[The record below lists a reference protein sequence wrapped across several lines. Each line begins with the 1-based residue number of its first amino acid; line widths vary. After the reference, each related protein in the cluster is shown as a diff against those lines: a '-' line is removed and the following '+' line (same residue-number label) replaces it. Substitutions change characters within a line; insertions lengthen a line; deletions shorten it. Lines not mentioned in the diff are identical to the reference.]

1 MKKRKAVLA
10 ALLVLSMTSALMGCQ
25 NTSNTETSQ
34 QEENTNQASGET
46 EVGGWELIQEEAIKN
61 NSLENVSVDLGYTGV
76 ETSDYKKEASEGKT
90 FCLIKMQINKKDSG
104 EDIVWDKLILKDAKG
119 NEYKRMDDSFLTDLG
134 MMRMASA
141 SLNFGE
147 NEGWIAFEIDE
158 DAEDLTLT
166 YAFEDGAYEC
176 AVSFETVDQETEEE
190 ELITT
195 SETYANQKSITA
207 SLESEVKKGYAFE
220 DPKVILDPY
229 GTSPLTAVVVFKT
242 EEKVSGTVTVKGK
255 DEKDD
260 ITGSFRTGYSH
271 LIPVYGLY
279 NGETTKVVLNLS
291 DGRSKEL
298 EITTEKQE
306 VNFGEIT
313 AEMKDE
319 SSYDYSKLTFVC
331 SAGGGLYALDSQ
343 GDIRWL
349 YKDAGTLGVHQISN
363 GHLLVPTSYTLKPT
377 YYKSG
382 LKEIDLSGRVYKE
395 YGIPGGMHHDFYE
408 MENGNYLVAGD
419 SSDLTAVEDHI
430 VEIDGDNGDVVWEL
444 DLADILDKED
454 GFSASA
460 ETDGSDEVDWFH
472 NNGVWY
478 DEENDLVLLSARHK
492 DAIIAIHKKEKSLAW
507 ILGDPDGWST
517 VDKKYFFTPKG
528 ENFEWQYAQHQVT
541 MLDNGDIMMFDNG
554 TAKVKGE
561 DAKDRVTGDDV
572 YSRAVVYRI
581 DTEKMTIEQVFEY
594 GKERGP
600 EWYSDWISGS
610 VSLDGT
616 QNNLWITAGSNLY
629 SEEENRHDFYPTNMF
644 TPGLIKTTH
653 MDQVVNGELVYELT
667 VSGEQATSLTY
678 RSFRMPMYTGSANLL
693 ISDTAVVVG
702 SLGETQ
708 SQKVEASLESAE
720 KMDTEGWTFAM
731 DELKFSVNGTYQ
743 TQTKSSELKEGYLIL
758 SNEDK
763 TKVYALN
770 QSGTDSEEK
779 TSVSTTGWCS
789 VDGLAGEV
797 FEVYL
802 MLDGVTYD
810 TGKKAEFTASDM
822 VYHQDGTVDYGYY
835 RQVADVSIEP
845 SATTTILE
853 NDTFK
858 DSVET
863 TLETEDTLVAES
875 KVIDDEIQAEVES
888 KEHTWEKPL
897 VLTNPYKISPL
908 TAVVVFE
915 TEESCKVRVTVKG
928 KTEDTD
934 VSGTI
939 EAATSHRVPVVGLYA
954 GTENTVLL
962 ELLDENDKVTDSQE
976 LKIETDPLSD
986 YFDNLVEPVKTS
998 DDSAYNLMMIYGQR
1012 STYPYAI
1019 DSQGDIR
1026 WYIERKAG
1034 NYGIFN
1040 LSNKRFIF
1048 QDDTAYTTTQRK
1060 PLSANMYEMDYLGRA
1075 YNMYYIANGIHH
1087 DIIEKEPGGN
1097 LLVLTSS
1104 LDGYEEEAA
1113 VEINRETGEIVNTL
1127 RMAEIFGSEFETRV
1141 DWAHLNTISYNAED
1155 DTVLLSPRNLH
1166 AAVKVN
1172 WTTHELVWIL
1182 SNPEIWKDT
1191 GFEDYVLQP
1200 EGEFHWHYQQHS
1212 VYEAGADLDG
1222 NPDTLEVTM
1231 FDNHWDGISPTDSFD
1246 GLTDS
1251 YAKVY
1256 SINESDKTVRLL
1268 KEYPM
1273 VLSDITSNTFY
1284 DVDSGH
1290 IFANSSQIY
1299 EPQDNIKGMLYEFDY
1314 ESGEIISQFAL
1325 GRNSYRSEIMYLDY
1339 QDLASAMEL
1348 DENYI
1353 KGTLR
1358 PLASVKEKIDTP
1370 SKMIGDEVPMKMVG
1384 SVLYVHTPDHR
1395 LSQVIFKGKGHTYAY
1410 DSTHLIAST
1419 RSYFTYE
1426 SDVVMPMGDM
1436 EPDEYEIFT
1445 VYKDVYYNTGET
1457 IKIK

>member
-1 MKKRKAVLA
+1 MKKRKAILA
-10 ALLVLSMTSALMGCQ
+10 AILALSMTSALMGCQ
-25 NTSNTETSQ
+25 STSDSNTSQ
-34 QEENTNQASGET
+34 QEENVSQESQKT
-46 EVGGWELIQEEAIKN
+46 EAGGWELIQEEAIKN

-90 FCLIKMQINKKDSG
+90 FCLIKMQMNKKDSK

-119 NEYKRMDDSFLTDLG
+119 NTYTRINDSFLTDLG
-134 MMRMASA
+134 MMRMPSS

-158 DAEDLTLT
+158 NAEDLTLT
-166 YAFEDGAYEC
+166 YAFEDDTYEC
-176 AVSFETVDQETEEE
+176 SVSFQTASKQAEDTS
-190 ELITT
+190 LITT

-229 GTSPLTAVVVFKT
+229 GTSPLTAVVVFTT

-260 ITGSFRTGYSH
+260 ITGTFRTGYSH

-319 SSYDYSKLTFVC
+319 SAYDYSKLTFVC
-331 SAGGGLYALDSQ
+331 SAGGGMYALDSQ
-343 GDIRWL
+343 GAIRWL
-349 YKDAGTLGVHQISN
+349 YKDSGTLGVHQLSN

-430 VEIDGDNGDVVWEL
+430 VEIDGDNGEVVWEL
-444 DLADILDKED
+444 DMSDILDKED

-478 DEENDLVLLSARHK
+478 DEKNDLVLLSARHK

-507 ILGDPDGWST
+507 ILGDPDGWNT
-517 VDKKYFFTPKG
+517 VDEKYFFTPQG
-528 ENFEWQYAQHQVT
+528 DDFEWQYAQHQVT

-561 DAKDRVTGDDV
+561 DAENRVTGDDI
-572 YSRAVVYRI
+572 YSRAVVYHI
-581 DTEKMTIEQVFEY
+581 DTENMTIEQTFEY

-629 SEEENRHDFYPTNMF
+629 SKEEDRHDFYPKDMF
-644 TPGLIKTTH
+644 VPGLVKTTH
-653 MDQVVNGELVYELT
+653 MDQVVNGELVYELK
-667 VSGEQATSLTY
+667 VSGEQAASLTY
-678 RSFRMPMYTGSANLL
+678 RSFRMPMYTGSANLT
-693 ISDTAVVVG
+693 ITDTAVVVG
-702 SLGETQ
+702 NLGETN
-708 SQKVEASLESAE
+708 SQKVEVSLESAE
-720 KMDTEGWTFAM
+720 KMDTQGWTFVM
-731 DELKFSVNGTYQ
+731 DELKFAVNGTYQ
-743 TQTKSSELKEGYLIL
+743 TQTKADELKEGYLVL
-758 SNEDK
+758 SNKDK
-763 TKVYALN
+763 TKVYTLN
-770 QSGTDSEEK
+770 QSGSDSEDG
-779 TSVSTTGWCS
+779 TSVSTNGWCS
-789 VDGLAGEV
+789 VDGLEGEV

-802 MLDGVTYD
+802 VLDGVTYD
-810 TGKKAEFTASDM
+810 TGKQAEFTARDT
-822 VYHQDGTVDYGYY
+822 VYHEDGSVDYGYY
-835 RQVADVSIEP
+835 RQVADVSVDP
-845 SATTTILE
+845 AATTNILE
-853 NDTFK
+853 NDSFK

-863 TLETEDTLVAES
+863 TLQTEDTLVAES
-875 KVIDDEIQAEVES
+875 KVIDDEIQTEVENG
-888 KEHTWEKPL
+888 EHTWEKPM
-897 VLTNPYKISPL
+897 VVTNPYKISPL
-908 TAVVVFE
+908 TALVVFD

-934 VSGTI
+934 ISGTLD
-939 EAATSHRVPVVGLYA
+939 AAASHRIPVVGLYA

-962 ELLDENDKVTDSQE
+962 ELLDENGKVTDSQE

-998 DDSAYNLMMIYGQR
+998 KDSAYDLTMVYGQ
-1012 STYPYAI
+1012 STTYPYAI

-1026 WYIERKAG
+1026 WYIERKSG

-1040 LSNKRFIF
+1040 LANNRFIF
-1048 QDDTAYTTTQRK
+1048 QDDSGYTPTQRK
-1060 PLSANMYEMDYLGRA
+1060 PMTTNMYEMDYLGRA
-1075 YNMYYIANGIHH
+1075 YNLYYVANGIHH
-1087 DIIEKEPGGN
+1087 DVIEKEPGGN

-1104 LDGYEEEAA
+1104 LDGHEEEAA
-1113 VEINRETGEIVNTL
+1113 VEIDRETGSIVNTL
-1127 RMAEIFGSEFETRV
+1127 KMSEIFGRKFEERV
-1141 DWAHLNTISYNAED
+1141 DWAHLNTISYNAKD
-1155 DTVLLSPRNLH
+1155 DTVLLSPRNIH

-1182 SNPEIWKDT
+1182 SDPSIWKDS

-1200 EGEFHWHYQQHS
+1200 EGDFNWHYQQHA

-1222 NPDTLEVTM
+1222 NPDTLEITM
-1231 FDNHWDGISPTDSFD
+1231 FDNHWDGFSPTDSFD
-1246 GLTDS
+1246 GLTES
-1251 YAKVY
+1251 YSKVY
-1256 SINESDKTVRLL
+1256 SINEADKTVRLL
-1268 KEYPM
+1268 KEYPS
-1273 VLSDITSNTFY
+1273 VLSYITSNTIY
-1284 DVDSGH
+1284 DADSNH
-1290 IFANSSQIY
+1290 VFANSSQIY
-1299 EPQDNIKGMLYEFDY
+1299 QTQDNTKGMLYEYDY
-1314 ESGEIISQFAL
+1314 ETGEIISQFAL
-1325 GRNSYRSEIMYLDY
+1325 GKISYRAEEMQVDF
-1339 QDLASAMEL
+1339 QDLANPMKL

-1353 KGTLR
+1353 KGTLK
-1358 PLASVKEKIDTP
+1358 PLASVEEEIEMP
-1370 SKMIGDEVPMKMVG
+1370 SKMLEDELSFKMVG
-1384 SVLYVHTPDHR
+1384 SVLYVHTLDHR
-1395 LSQVIFKGKGHTYAY
+1395 ISQVIFKGKDHTYAY
-1410 DSTHLIAST
+1410 DSTNQILKT
-1419 RSYFTYE
+1419 KDYFTYE
-1426 SDVVMPMGDM
+1426 SDIVMPMGDM
-1436 EPDEYEIFT
+1436 EPDDYEIL
-1445 VYKDVYYNTGET
+1445 VMYKDVFYNTGET
-1457 IKIK
+1457 IVIK